1 MRKLATIEIIRDIQ
15 AIPKAD
21 NIELVFI
28 KGWQCVAK
36 KGEFKVLDHCVYF
49 EVDSRLPIHPVF
61 AFMEKRKFKV
71 KTIKCMKQLSQ
82 GLALPVGILGNFVRK
97 DFSVITGADVT
108 DIIGVT
114 KIDAEG
120 NKIQIEKMRDSYPW
134 WKKLMLRYKFTRNI
148 VKSWERK
155 LTFPSDIVQKTDE
168 ERWQNL
174 TLSRVNY
181 LNKNLEITEKLD
193 GQSATYIYR
202 PNFLKEEFMVCS
214 RNQLLKNPDNSSW
227 WSVARKYAIIEK
239 LRMLHKHLGLGRKCY
254 VILQGEI
261 LGMGIQKNKY
271 KVSDFEFYVFNL
283 RTSDKIGTKRY
294 SYIDVHN
301 IFLDLNIL
309 LNQVPIVT
317 YTQRNDVEELNE
329 IIEKIG
335 CFKSKKNKE
344 MWAEGIV
351 VRAVDEQSLS
361 FKYIN
366 PKFLLKHDE

>member
-36 KGEFKVLDHCVYF
+36 KGEFQVLDKCVYF
-49 EVDSRLPIHPVF
+49 EIDSILPVCPLF
-61 AFMEKRKFKV
+61 EFMEKRKFKV

-82 GLALPVGILGNFVRK
+82 GLALPYSIMNG
-97 DFSVITGADVT
+97 FSKEAFKAGDDVT

-114 KIDAEG
+114 KIDADG
-120 NKIQIEKMRDSYPW
+120 DKIQTERTRASYPW
-134 WKKLMLRYKFTRNI
+134 WKRLMLRFKWTRNI

-155 LTFPSDIVQKTDE
+155 STFPSNIVSKTDE

-174 TLSRVNY
+174 SLSRRNY
-181 LNKNLEITEKLD
+181 LDKVLEITEKLD

-202 PNFLKEEFMVCS
+202 PNVFKEEFIVCS
-214 RNQLLKNPDNSSW
+214 RNRRLEKPDNSSW
-227 WSVARKYAIIEK
+227 WTVAKEYKILEALRKIHSSMGIGKKA
-239 LRMLHKHLGLGRKCY
+239 Y

-261 LGMGIQKNKY
+261 LGTAIQKNKY
-271 KVSDFEFYVFNL
+271 KVKGYEFYVFNL
-283 RTSDKIGTKRY
+283 KTSDMIGTTQLTYNKTRDAL
-294 SYIDVHN
+294 SEIRPV
-301 IFLDLNIL
+301 IK
-309 LNQVPIVT
+309 QVPEVAYAKIT
-317 YTQRNDVEELNE
+317 SIEMINGYIEEF
-329 IIEKIG
+329 G
-335 CFKSKKNKE
+335 CFRSKRNPD

-351 VRAVDEQSLS
+351 VRCEDEQSLS

-366 PKFLLKHDE
+366 PKFLLKYDD